1 MQILGKPSSM
11 ASSTFNTLLQH
22 SHVSSIPLCKYT
34 ILSSSPHLFTISTLR
49 LKHPQEFSPFYEL
62 RPHAIGATTNTAE
75 QSEKDTDSGISGE
88 MGSGFSSLRSM
99 DKWGVRKS
107 KKNDGIATESKVSTS
122 SREMGSGFSSLRSK
136 DKWVVKKSMRIDG
149 KAAKSVDSTTSGE
162 MGSESSYFVSSS
174 EDEGSEG
181 AEGKFKK
188 NTRRSTRAD
197 TRIHRND
204 SSSLSDKDEWVDGK
218 SKKNESNLDG
228 KRERKFRRHIHQI
241 RSVDNGEHREIRGGF
256 ASVRPRD
263 DRVTMNLRKT
273 ENGKTADDKKGKKNH
288 LDTTNQLDSKSHE
301 EMGDGSSALW
311 SKIKRVDK
319 KLKNKM
325 TSPVVD
331 EKIERRSKKKKVNS
345 TEFQLRVGLDMCSK
359 KGDVME
365 ALSLYDSA
373 LKEGIKLGQYHY
385 NVLLYLSSS
394 AAVGIIQPAKSGT
407 SSSRSFD
414 KMDSTNDLSSKNL
427 LDSSENRQIGTGD
440 ELRENSSDSRCYSDK
455 ISSSSDGLAVG
466 STEHKREDVLNE
478 MDQNTLFSNG
488 FGVGGNKGDSKNATY
503 ESDSKVDNKIQVSDD
518 VKRYALARGFEIYEK
533 MCLEKIPLSEA
544 ALTSVARMAM
554 SMGNGDMAFEMVK
567 QMKALGINPRLRSY
581 GPALFAFCTSGDIKK
596 AFEVEQHMLESGV
609 YPEEPE
615 LEALLRLCISAG
627 RGEKVYYL
635 LHKLRKSVRQVSPST
650 AHLIENWF
658 ESTSA
663 SRVGKRKWD
672 VTLILQAMEN
682 GGGGWHG
689 LGWLGKGKWT
699 VARTTVGS
707 DGVCMCCGE
716 KLATIDLDPVE
727 TENFAKSV
735 AALAAKRERSS
746 TFQTFQ
752 KWLDYYG
759 PFEAVV
765 DAANVGLFS
774 RRRFLLSKVNAVVNG
789 IRQQLPSKKWPLII
803 LHNKRISGGKMN
815 EPPNKMLIEK
825 WKNAD
830 ALYATPTGSNDD
842 WYWLY
847 AAVKFKCLIVTND
860 EMRDHIFQTLGNDFF
875 PKWKERHQV
884 RFSFRDGSPEFEMPP
899 PCSVVIQES
908 EKGHWHVPIASE
920 LESKREGSWLC
931 VTRAS
936 SHAETLEASIK
947 PKFAAETLPQ
957 TRKETTGLDAATCSR
972 MKVLPSDHANRE
984 KPHPKGSYPNQ
995 KMYRNPR
1002 KVPPTA
1008 KFPIYQSIISDIE
1021 AAENL
1026 AGCVIDFQI

>member
-1 MQILGKPSSM
+1 MQIMGRPSSM

-22 SHVSSIPLCKYT
+22 SHVSSLPLCKYP
-34 ILSSSPHLFTISTLR
+34 ILSSSPPLFTISRLR
-49 LKHPQEFSPFYEL
+49 LKPPQEFSPFYEL
-62 RPHAIGATTNTAE
+62 RPHPIGATTNTAE
-75 QSEKDTDSGISGE
+75 QSEKDTDSKVSEE

-107 KKNDGIATESKVSTS
+107 KKNDGRATESKDSTS
-122 SREMGSGFSSLRSK
+122 SREMGSGFSSLSSK
-136 DKWVVKKSMRIDG
+136 DKWVVKRSMRIDG
-149 KAAKSVDSTTSGE
+149 KATKSVDSTTSGE
-162 MGSESSYFVSSS
+162 MGSESSYFVSSF
-174 EDEGSEG
+174 EDERLVGTERKS
-181 AEGKFKK
+181 KK
-188 NTRRSTRAD
+188 NMRRSIRD
-197 TRIHRND
+197 YTRIYRND
-204 SSSLSDKDEWVDGK
+204 SSSLSDKDEWVEEK

-228 KRERKFRRHIHQI
+228 KMERKFRRHIHQT
-241 RSVDNGEHREIRGGF
+241 RTMDNGEHREMRGVF
-256 ASVRPRD
+256 ASVRSRD
-263 DRVTMNLRKT
+263 DRVTRNLNKA

-288 LDTTNQLDSKSHE
+288 LDTTNQLDFKSHE

-365 ALSLYDSA
+365 AISLYDSA

-385 NVLLYLSSS
+385 NVLLYLTAS

-407 SSSRSFD
+407 SSSSRSFD
-414 KMDSTNDLSSKNL
+414 KMDSTNELSSKHL
-427 LDSSENRQIGTGD
+427 LDSSENRQIGTGGFD
-440 ELRENSSDSRCYSDK
+440 SRKLNFMISNVFSDELINNSGAGSDGKSSDPSFPDIFSQELRENRSDSRCYSDK

-466 STEHKREDVLNE
+466 SSEPKREDVLNE

-488 FGVGGNKGDSKNATY
+488 FGVGMNKGDSKNATY
-503 ESDSKVDNKIQVSDD
+503 ESDSKVDNKIQVSDN

-663 SRVGKRKWD
+663 SRVGKRKWN
-672 VTLILQAMEN
+672 VALILQAMEN

-727 TENFAKSV
+727 TENFAQSV
-735 AALAAKRERSS
+735 VALAAKRERNSS
-746 TFQTFQ
+746 FQTFQ

-803 LHNKRISGGKMN
+803 LHNKRINGGKMN

-875 PKWKERHQV
+875 PKWKERHQL
-884 RFSFRDGSPEFEMPP
+884 S
-899 PCSVVIQES
+899 
-908 EKGHWHVPIASE
+908 
-920 LESKREGSWLC
+920 
-931 VTRAS
+931 
-936 SHAETLEASIK
+936 
-947 PKFAAETLPQ
+947 
-957 TRKETTGLDAATCSR
+957 
-972 MKVLPSDHANRE
+972 
-984 KPHPKGSYPNQ
+984 
-995 KMYRNPR
+995 
-1002 KVPPTA
+1002 
-1008 KFPIYQSIISDIE
+1008 
-1021 AAENL
+1021 
-1026 AGCVIDFQI
+1026 